1 MTASRLELRSEVEDI
16 KEENE
21 IKIEGG
27 RGEKTKNILRLPIYV
42 KKKGKTN
49 LPELRIKENGNTNNY
64 NYNNCYFRDTK
75 KTFITLVIFFSE
87 AQKLGTYF
95 LKT

>member
-27 RGEKTKNILRLPIYV
+27 RGKNEKYPAAANLRQKERKN
-42 KKKGKTN
+42 
-49 LPELRIKENGNTNNY
+49 
-64 NYNNCYFRDTK
+64 
-75 KTFITLVIFFSE
+75 
-87 AQKLGTYF
+87 
-95 LKT
+95 

>member
-27 RGEKTKNILRLPIYV
+27 ERGKNEKYPAAANLRQKERKN
-42 KKKGKTN
+42 
-49 LPELRIKENGNTNNY
+49 
-64 NYNNCYFRDTK
+64 
-75 KTFITLVIFFSE
+75 
-87 AQKLGTYF
+87 
-95 LKT
+95 